1 MSRPGQSRAQA
12 LWPARRAAAF
22 GLLLTATVS
31 ATARAQYPQPWSGAG
46 VTVTASEIA
55 AAKRPVKANAVAA
68 VALTVSDADRSRR
81 FYENVLTF
89 RTVLDTVLGGMSW
102 EELTGVVG
110 SRVRLVR
117 LKLGDELLELQQFVD
132 RPGRAAAPDMRSN
145 DRWFQHVAIIVRDM
159 DSAYARLERAG
170 VSRVSPSPQKL
181 PESIPPAAGIR
192 AFYFRDPDGHPLEV
206 LMFPPD
212 KGDAKWHRPSDE
224 LFLGIDH
231 TAIVVWETDR
241 SLGFYQRLLGLE
253 VKGESRN
260 FGPEQER
267 LNNVKDARLHITGL
281 RAPAG
286 PGVEFLDYRNPR
298 TGRPYPGDARPNDLL
313 HWQTRVVVNDVE
325 AALAR
330 ARAAGA
336 RQISKRVI
344 ELDPRM
350 NGYRRGVL
358 LRDPDGHAV
367 ELVEP

>member
-1 MSRPGQSRAQA
+1 MTQLRRSRLSPVRQA
-12 LWPARRAAAF
+12 TAF
-22 GLLLTATVS
+22 GLLLAAMLP
-31 ATARAQYPQPWSGAG
+31 ATALAQYPQPWSGAG
-46 VTVTASEIA
+46 VTVTADEIA
-55 AAKRPVKANAVAA
+55 AAKRPVKASAVAS

-81 FYENVLTF
+81 FYEDVLTF
-89 RTVLDTVLGGMSW
+89 RAVLDTVVGGTFW
-102 EELTGVVG
+102 EELTGVTG

-117 LKLGDELLELQQFVD
+117 LKLGDEQLELQQFVD
-132 RPGRAAAPDMRSN
+132 HPGRADVSDMRSN

-181 PESIPPAAGIR
+181 PETIRPAAGIR
-192 AFYFRDPDGHPLEV
+192 AFYFRDPDGHPLEI

-212 KGDAKWHRPSDE
+212 KGDAKWHRSSDQ

-241 SLGFYQRLLGLE
+241 SLRFYERLLGLE

-267 LNNVKDARLHITGL
+267 LNNVKGARLHITGL

-298 TGRPYPGDARPNDLL
+298 NGRPYPGDARPNDLL
-313 HWQTRVVVNDVE
+313 HWQTRVVVNDLD

-330 ARAAGA
+330 VRRAGA
-336 RQISKRVI
+336 RQISKGVTA
-344 ELDPRM
+344 LDPRLT
-350 NGYRRGVL
+350 GYRRSVL
-358 LRDPDGHAV
+358 VRDPDGHAV